1 MLHRTCLT
9 DVLDILSRF
18 SFIFCQPNINR
29 TSTRHHLTISLL
41 LGVLQNAVSAPLAEE
56 KAETVVFPR

>member
-18 SFIFCQPNINR
+18 SFILCQPNINR
-29 TSTRHHLTISLL
+29 TRHHLTISLL
-41 LGVLQNAVSAPLAEE
+41 LGVLQNAVPAPLAEE